1 MKKSRKGRNQEL
13 RGDHY
18 LREIMT
24 NEELNY
30 HEVIQFCKEICG
42 YLGVKGREQIM
53 NCEGGQDCLK
63 VEEGGRDGISPKK
76 PFGPFFSETLLH
88 IHPEGCQVNK

>member
-1 MKKSRKGRNQEL
+1 MKESMKGQNQEL

-30 HEVIQFCKEICG
+30 HEFIQFCEEIYG
-42 YLGVKGREQIM
+42 YLGVKGRKQIM

-63 VEEGGRDGISPKK
+63 VEDG
-76 PFGPFFSETLLH
+76 
-88 IHPEGCQVNK
+88 